1 MLLGEV
7 HDHPGQHALR
17 LQAFEALLAR
27 GARPALLLEPF
38 DRQHQPAL
46 DARRAAPPPPDA
58 DALIAI
64 AGTGGWEWRFY
75 RPFVELALRHD
86 LPIVAVNVGRAE
98 AQRVMRE
105 GLAAHGF
112 DADVP
117 PALLDA
123 HAALI
128 GTSHCDQLD
137 TATARRMALAQIA
150 RDQSMARAL
159 EAHAD
164 RGAVLLAGN
173 VHVRTD
179 IGAPVWL
186 DAATRAQ
193 RIDRL
198 RRGRR
203 RQRGLRPPHRHRPA
217 PPPRPLR
224 AAHAGALSTPPAASI
239 SQFAVRSSRAS
250 SPWRPTSCSPSGMP
264 SAPRSSGSPT
274 AGNPAKLASVH
285 ITGSPVLASPSG
297 AVPSADGVAQAS
309 SPWTS
314 NQRSKPARSACA
326 ASVPRRQRTA
336 PTCSPRSIW
345 PCNGVDRRAAPSR
358 HSDSNEPAISASI
371 TTRWCS

>member
-1 MLLGEV
+1 MTPTRRRALAVALRSAAALSSVALLPGCAVSDTPPPPTPELRAPLVLLGEV

-112 DADVP
+112 DAAVP

-137 TATARRMALAQIA
+137 DATARRMALAQIA

-186 DAATRAQ
+186 DAATRARSESIGFVEDADASAAYDR
-193 RIDRL
+193 RIVTA
-198 RRGRR
+198 
-203 RQRGLRPPHRHRPA
+203 PH
-217 PPPRPLR
+217 PRPD
-224 AAHAGALSTPPAASI
+224 P
-239 SQFAVRSSRAS
+239 
-250 SPWRPTSCSPSGMP
+250 C
-264 SAPRSSGSPT
+264 APRM
-274 AGNPAKLASVH
+274 
-285 ITGSPVLASPSG
+285 
-297 AVPSADGVAQAS
+297 
-309 SPWTS
+309 
-314 NQRSKPARSACA
+314 PAR
-326 ASVPRRQRTA
+326 
-336 PTCSPRSIW
+336 
-345 PCNGVDRRAAPSR
+345 
-358 HSDSNEPAISASI
+358 
-371 TTRWCS
+371 